1 MLKDESTENGIMLK
15 DAYESQSAKE
25 EENITSPNDKPIKN
39 EIVLTG
45 DADNIIEKKNI
56 NATIPAET
64 RTETMPIANACQET
78 ENVDSINDVS
88 NEITANKL
96 EIAPIM
102 NDSIEK
108 GSISQEEKQ
117 SAIGIQMSEEKSD
130 NLNEMKPVEQTAN
143 AEIGKLK
150 KSKMEERPKSATE
163 KIKLEFKPKA
173 EEKLKSETLTE
184 KAKVKMEAK
193 EKMEAKQKVEE
204 IPKVAVDKKIESKPN
219 KAEDLKDNK
228 ASSVTEKSKEKVEP
242 KHGAEVK
249 FATEKPKEK
258 KSVEEKQTSTT
269 EKKVKV
275 KSKESETSKDK
286 IEGKTKNETSK
297 SGTEKSKEKLDAK
310 EKSKEKLD
318 AKPIAEE
325 RPKSV
330 TDVTKEKEVK
340 KSSLRKNIKL
350 KGKSKTVE
358 KTEPLSSASS
368 KSSAEESKKPSPKE
382 ASGANSPVSN
392 PDSPNMPFSDAEKD
406 PDKCVIS

>member
-64 RTETMPIANACQET
+64 RTETMPSANACQET

-88 NEITANKL
+88 NEITANRL

-117 SAIGIQMSEEKSD
+117 SAIAIQMSEEKSD
-130 NLNEMKPVEQTAN
+130 NLNKMKPVEQPAK
-143 AEIGKLK
+143 AEIGKIK

-184 KAKVKMEAK
+184 KAK
-193 EKMEAKQKVEE
+193 EKMESKQKLEE
-204 IPKVAVDKKIESKPN
+204 IPKVAVDKNIESKPN
-219 KAEDLKDNK
+219 KDEDLKDNK
-228 ASSVTEKSKEKVEP
+228 ASSVTEKPKEKVEP
-242 KHGAEVK
+242 KYGAEVK
-249 FATEKPKEK
+249 FATEKPKEKK

-286 IEGKTKNETSK
+286 IEGKTKNKTNIYDR
-297 SGTEKSKEKLDAK
+297 EKGESQIKG
-310 EKSKEKLD
+310 
-318 AKPIAEE
+318 I
-325 RPKSV
+325 R
-330 TDVTKEKEVK
+330 
-340 KSSLRKNIKL
+340 NI
-350 KGKSKTVE
+350 
-358 KTEPLSSASS
+358 
-368 KSSAEESKKPSPKE
+368 
-382 ASGANSPVSN
+382 
-392 PDSPNMPFSDAEKD
+392 
-406 PDKCVIS
+406 

>member
-1 MLKDESTENGIMLK
+1 MLKDESTENEIVHKDAYESQSAKEEENITSPNDKPIENEIVLIG

-39 EIVLTG
+39 EILLTG

-56 NATIPAET
+56 NETIPAET
-64 RTETMPIANACQET
+64 RTETMPSANACQET

-130 NLNEMKPVEQTAN
+130 NLNEMKPVEQTVN
-143 AEIGKLK
+143 AEIGKIK

-204 IPKVAVDKKIESKPN
+204 IPKVPVDKKIESKPN

-228 ASSVTEKSKEKVEP
+228 ASSVTEKNKEKGEL
-242 KHGAEVK
+242 KHR
-249 FATEKPKEK
+249 
-258 KSVEEKQTSTT
+258 VEEIP
-269 EKKVKV
+269 KV
-275 KSKESETSKDK
+275 
-286 IEGKTKNETSK
+286 
-297 SGTEKSKEKLDAK
+297 A
-310 EKSKEKLD
+310 
-318 AKPIAEE
+318 
-325 RPKSV
+325 
-330 TDVTKEKEVK
+330 
-340 KSSLRKNIKL
+340 
-350 KGKSKTVE
+350 
-358 KTEPLSSASS
+358 
-368 KSSAEESKKPSPKE
+368 
-382 ASGANSPVSN
+382 
-392 PDSPNMPFSDAEKD
+392 
-406 PDKCVIS
+406 